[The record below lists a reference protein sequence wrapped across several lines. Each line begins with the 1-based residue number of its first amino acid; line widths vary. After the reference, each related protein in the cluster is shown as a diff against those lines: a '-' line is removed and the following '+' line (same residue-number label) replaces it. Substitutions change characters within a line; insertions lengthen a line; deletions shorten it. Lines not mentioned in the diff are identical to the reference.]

1 MAEGP
6 FLPEF
11 GRMRVLPTRAN
22 MQPAAAVYLRR
33 PGDSGYRPLG
43 LNVLRAEHGKVVEIV
58 SFSCRPLG
66 PRFSEAEVPDLFPAF
81 GLPSS
86 LDR

>member
-1 MAEGP
+1 
-6 FLPEF
+6 
-11 GRMRVLPTRAN
+11 MRLLPTRAN

-33 PGDSGYRPLG
+33 PGDSAFRPLG
-43 LNVLRAEHGKVVEIV
+43 MNVLRAERGKVVEIV

-66 PRFSEAEVPDLFPAF
+66 PRFSEDEVPDLFPAF
-81 GLPSS
+81 GLPAT